1 MIIDL
6 DLTDLFKVIS
16 RMPNT
21 KTILAEVVKNY
32 IEQMGMNTINTI
44 AIKVSFRSKISS
56 ENNTNYYQESKVYID
71 TILDVYVKCLSLV
84 KKTFNSDSELIAA
97 FNKVIIFYSNRFLL
111 FLDV

>member
-6 DLTDLFKVIS
+6 ALTDLFKVIS

-32 IEQMGMNTINTI
+32 IEQMGINAIKHIHTI

-56 ENNTNYYQESKVYID
+56 GNNTNYYQESNVYID
-71 TILDVYVKCLSLV
+71 TILDVYVKSLSLV
-84 KKTFNSDSELIAA
+84 KETFNNDSELIAA
-97 FNKVIIFYSNRFLL
+97 FNKVIAF
-111 FLDV
+111 